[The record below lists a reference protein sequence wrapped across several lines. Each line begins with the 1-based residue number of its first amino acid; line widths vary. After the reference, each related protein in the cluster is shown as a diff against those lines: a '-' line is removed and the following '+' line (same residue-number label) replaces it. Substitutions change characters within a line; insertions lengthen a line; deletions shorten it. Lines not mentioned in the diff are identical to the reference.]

1 METLYTKVIFDM
13 EDGTFTVSEWDQV
26 AGLLQIG
33 YEEDGCDHLPLP
45 VLNKSQ
51 WETLKRAG
59 DYVFSEI
66 NLAEATTD

>member
-13 EDGTFTVSEWDQV
+13 DDGRFTVAEWDQV

-33 YEEDGCDHLPLP
+33 YEEVDCDYLQLP

-66 NLAEATTD
+66 NLVEATTD